1 MSIKVLLVTPYSFQK
16 YGGVQNQVNLIED
29 YLSSHEEFEVKVFA
43 YGKTESLD
51 SNKVFNIPFNSSVSS
66 VLLFPNRKLLLDY
79 IDWADVVHV
88 HEPFVP
94 IFFWKLPKN
103 KKYIFTHHASLGRI
117 ITNIL
122 SIVYK
127 SFRYRSISTYVS
139 KSAESNALSLN
150 SEPVLIPNMIKINP
164 DISFNKR
171 QGYLFIGRQ
180 ESRKNYSFFV
190 KLSNHKQFTNK
201 LFYAIT
207 NKDKSDKNITIYE
220 SPTDEFKIEIFG
232 KTNIYL
238 ALNTKSE
245 SFGITLLEAVNNGN
259 LVISSDLISFINV
272 LPNSHIVYKNNN
284 FDSLCNV
291 LTKLDSEDLNFL
303 WNKQYKDIRE
313 YDLKENM
320 KKFILLYSNL

>member
-29 YLSSHEEFEVKVFA
+29 YLSSHEKFEVKVFA

-164 DISFNKR
+164 NISFNKK

-207 NKDKSDKNITIYE
+207 NKDKSDQNITIYE
-220 SPTDEFKIEIFG
+220 NPTDEFKIEIFG

-259 LVISSDLISFINV
+259 LVISSDLSSFINV

>member
-1 MSIKVLLVTPYSFQK
+1 VSIKVLLVTPYSFQK
-16 YGGVQNQVNLIED
+16 YWGVQNQVNLIED

-164 DISFNKR
+164 NISFNKR

-190 KLSNHKQFTNK
+190 KLANHKQFTNK

-207 NKDKSDKNITIYE
+207 NKDKSDRNITIYE
-220 SPTDEFKIEIFG
+220 NPTDEFKIEIFG

>member
-164 DISFNKR
+164 NISFNKR

-207 NKDKSDKNITIYE
+207 NKDKSDKNITI
-220 SPTDEFKIEIFG
+220 FKNPSDKFKNEIFG
-232 KTNIYL
+232 KANIYL

-259 LVISSDLISFINV
+259 LVISSDLSSFINV

-313 YDLKENM
+313 YGLEENM

>member
-117 ITNIL
+117 ITNML

-164 DISFNKR
+164 NISFNKM

-220 SPTDEFKIEIFG
+220 NPTDEFKIEIFG

-259 LVISSDLISFINV
+259 LVISSDLTSFINV

>member
-43 YGKTESLD
+43 YGKTKSLD

-164 DISFNKR
+164 NISFNKS

-190 KLSNHKQFTNK
+190 RLSNHKQFTNK

-220 SPTDEFKIEIFG
+220 NPTDEFKIKIFG

-259 LVISSDLISFINV
+259 LVISSDLKSFINV

>member
-1 MSIKVLLVTPYSFQK
+1 M
-16 YGGVQNQVNLIED
+16 ED

-51 SNKVFNIPFNSSVSS
+51 SNKVYNIPFNSSISS
-66 VLLFPNRKLLLDY
+66 VLLFPNKNLLHDY

-94 IFFWKLPKN
+94 LLFWKLPKR

-164 DISFNKR
+164 NISFNKR

-201 LFYAIT
+201 HFYAIT
-207 NKDKSDKNITIYE
+207 NKDKSDKNITIFKD
-220 SPTDEFKIEIFG
+220 PTDEIKNEIFG

-259 LVISSDLISFINV
+259 LVISSDLSSFINV

>member
-43 YGKTESLD
+43 YGKTQSLD

-164 DISFNKR
+164 NISFNKR

-220 SPTDEFKIEIFG
+220 NPTDEFKIEIFG

-259 LVISSDLISFINV
+259 LVISSDLSSFINV

-291 LTKLDSEDLNFL
+291 LTKLDSEDLNLL

-313 YDLKENM
+313 YDLEENM

>member
-1 MSIKVLLVTPYSFQK
+1 VSIKVLLVTPYSFQK

-164 DISFNKR
+164 NISFNKR

-220 SPTDEFKIEIFG
+220 NPTDEFKIEIFG

-259 LVISSDLISFINV
+259 LVISSDLSSFINV

-291 LTKLDSEDLNFL
+291 LTKLDSEDLNLL

-313 YDLKENM
+313 YDLEENM

>member
-127 SFRYRSISTYVS
+127 SYRYKSISTYVS

-164 DISFNKR
+164 NISFNKR

-180 ESRKNYSFFV
+180 ETRKNYSFFV
-190 KLSNHKQFTNK
+190 KLSNHKQFRNK

-207 NKDKSDKNITIYE
+207 NKDKSDKNITI
-220 SPTDEFKIEIFG
+220 FKNPSDKFKNEIFA
-232 KTNIYL
+232 KANIYL

-259 LVISSDLISFINV
+259 LVISSDLSSFINV

>member
-51 SNKVFNIPFNSSVSS
+51 SNKVFNIPFNSSISS

-164 DISFNKR
+164 NISFNKR

-220 SPTDEFKIEIFG
+220 NPTDEFKIEIFG

-259 LVISSDLISFINV
+259 LVISSDLSSFINV

-291 LTKLDSEDLNFL
+291 LTKLDSEDLNLL
-303 WNKQYKDIRE
+303 WNKQYKDIHK
-313 YDLKENM
+313 YDLEENM

>member
-1 MSIKVLLVTPYSFQK
+1 VSIKVLLVTPYSFQK

-29 YLSSHEEFEVKVFA
+29 YLSSHDKFEVKVFA

-164 DISFNKR
+164 NISFNKR

-220 SPTDEFKIEIFG
+220 NPTDEFKIEIFG

-291 LTKLDSEDLNFL
+291 LTKLDSEDLNLL
-303 WNKQYKDIRE
+303 WNKQYKDIRK
-313 YDLKENM
+313 YDLEENM

>member
-51 SNKVFNIPFNSSVSS
+51 SNRVFNIPFNSSISS
-66 VLLFPNRKLLLDY
+66 VLLFPNKKLLRDY

-94 IFFWKLPKN
+94 LFFWNLPKS
-103 KKYIFTHHASLGRI
+103 KKYIFTHHASLGMT
-117 ITNIL
+117 ITMIL

-127 SFRYRSISTYVS
+127 LFRYKSISTYVS
-139 KSAESNALSLN
+139 KAAESNALSLN
-150 SEPVLIPNMIKINP
+150 SDPVLIPNMIKINKN
-164 DISFNKR
+164 ISFNKNH
-171 QGYLFIGRQ
+171 GYLFIGRQ
-180 ESRKNYSFFV
+180 ETRKNYTFFV
-190 KLSNHKQFTNK
+190 KLSNHKQFSSK
-201 LFYAIT
+201 LFYSIT
-207 NKDKSDKNITIYE
+207 NKDRLDENITSFINPSDQLKE
-220 SPTDEFKIEIFG
+220 EIFS

-259 LVISSDLISFINV
+259 LVISSDLKSFIDV
-272 LPNSHIVYKNNN
+272 LPNSYIVYKNND
-284 FDSLCNV
+284 FESLCNV
-291 LTKLDSEDLNFL
+291 LTKLDSKDLNSL
-303 WNKQYKDIRE
+303 WDKQYEDIRM
-313 YDLKENM
+313 YDLEENM

>member
-1 MSIKVLLVTPYSFQK
+1 VSIKVLLVTPYSFQK

-127 SFRYRSISTYVS
+127 FFGYRSISTYVS

-164 DISFNKR
+164 NISFNKR

-220 SPTDEFKIEIFG
+220 NPTDEFKIEIFG

-259 LVISSDLISFINV
+259 LVISSDLSSFINV

>member
-164 DISFNKR
+164 NISFNKR

-220 SPTDEFKIEIFG
+220 NPTEEYKIEIFG

-259 LVISSDLISFINV
+259 LVISSDLSSFINV

-284 FDSLCNV
+284 FDSLCDV
-291 LTKLDSEDLNFL
+291 LTKLDSEDLNLL

-313 YDLKENM
+313 YDLEENM

>member
-164 DISFNKR
+164 NISFNKM

-201 LFYAIT
+201 LFYAIS

-220 SPTDEFKIEIFG
+220 NPTDEFKIEIFG

-259 LVISSDLISFINV
+259 LVISSDLSSFINV

-291 LTKLDSEDLNFL
+291 LTKLDSEDLNLL

-313 YDLKENM
+313 YDLEENM

>member
-117 ITNIL
+117 ITYVL

-127 SFRYRSISTYVS
+127 FNRYRSISTYVS

-164 DISFNKR
+164 NISFNKR

-220 SPTDEFKIEIFG
+220 NPTDEFKIEIFG

-259 LVISSDLISFINV
+259 LVISSDLSSFINV
-272 LPNSHIVYKNNN
+272 LPNSYIVYKNNN

-291 LTKLDSEDLNFL
+291 LTNLDSEDLNHL
-303 WNKQYKDIRE
+303 WNKQYKDIHK
-313 YDLKENM
+313 YDLEENM

>member
-164 DISFNKR
+164 NISFNKR

-207 NKDKSDKNITIYE
+207 NKNKSDKNITIYE
-220 SPTDEFKIEIFG
+220 NPTDEFKIEIFG

-238 ALNTKSE
+238 ALNTKNE

-259 LVISSDLISFINV
+259 LVISSDLSSFINV

>member
-139 KSAESNALSLN
+139 KSAESNALSLS

-164 DISFNKR
+164 NISFNKR

-180 ESRKNYSFFV
+180 ESRKNYNFFV

-207 NKDKSDKNITIYE
+207 NKDKSNKNITIYE
-220 SPTDEFKIEIFG
+220 NPTDEFKIEIFG

-291 LTKLDSEDLNFL
+291 LTKLDSEDLNLL
-303 WNKQYKDIRE
+303 WNKQYKDIHE
-313 YDLKENM
+313 YDLEENM

>member
-29 YLSSHEEFEVKVFA
+29 YLSSQEEFEVKVFA

-51 SNKVFNIPFNSSVSS
+51 SNKVFNIPFNSSISS

-150 SEPVLIPNMIKINP
+150 SEPVFIPNMIKINP
-164 DISFNKR
+164 NISFNKR

-220 SPTDEFKIEIFG
+220 NPTDEFKIEIFG

-259 LVISSDLISFINV
+259 LVISSDLNSFINV

-291 LTKLDSEDLNFL
+291 LTKLDSEDLNLL
-303 WNKQYKDIRE
+303 WNKQYEDIRE
-313 YDLKENM
+313 YGLEENM

>member
-164 DISFNKR
+164 NISFNKR

-180 ESRKNYSFFV
+180 ESRKNYNFFV

-220 SPTDEFKIEIFG
+220 NPTDEFKIEIFG

-259 LVISSDLISFINV
+259 LVISSDLSSFINV

>member
-29 YLSSHEEFEVKVFA
+29 YLSSHDKFEVKVFA

-66 VLLFPNRKLLLDY
+66 VLLFPNRKSLLDY

-117 ITNIL
+117 ITNML

-127 SFRYRSISTYVS
+127 SFRYRGISTYVS

-164 DISFNKR
+164 NISFNKR

-220 SPTDEFKIEIFG
+220 NPTDEFKIQIFG

-259 LVISSDLISFINV
+259 LVISSDLSSFINV

-291 LTKLDSEDLNFL
+291 LTKLDSEDLNLL
-303 WNKQYKDIRE
+303 WNKQYKDIHA

>member
-1 MSIKVLLVTPYSFQK
+1 VSIKVLLVTPYSFQK

-164 DISFNKR
+164 NISFNKR

-180 ESRKNYSFFV
+180 ESRKNYNFFV

-220 SPTDEFKIEIFG
+220 NPTDEFKIEIFG

-259 LVISSDLISFINV
+259 LVISSDLSSFINV

>member
-164 DISFNKR
+164 NISFNKR

-220 SPTDEFKIEIFG
+220 NPTDEFKIEIFG

-259 LVISSDLISFINV
+259 LVISSDLSSFINV

-291 LTKLDSEDLNFL
+291 LTKLDSEDLNLL
-303 WNKQYKDIRE
+303 WNKQYEDIRK
-313 YDLKENM
+313 YDIEENM

>member
-164 DISFNKR
+164 NISFNKR

-220 SPTDEFKIEIFG
+220 NPTDEFKIEIFG

-303 WNKQYKDIRE
+303 WTKQYKDIRE

>member
-103 KKYIFTHHASLGRI
+103 KKYIFTHHASLGKI

-164 DISFNKR
+164 NISFNKR

-220 SPTDEFKIEIFG
+220 NPTDEFKIEIFG

-259 LVISSDLISFINV
+259 LVISSDLSSFINV

-291 LTKLDSEDLNFL
+291 LTKLDSEDLNLL

-313 YDLKENM
+313 YDLEENM

>member
-122 SIVYK
+122 SIVYI

-164 DISFNKR
+164 NISFNKR

-220 SPTDEFKIEIFG
+220 NPTDEFKIEIFG

-259 LVISSDLISFINV
+259 LVISSDLNSFINV

-291 LTKLDSEDLNFL
+291 LTKLDSEDLNLL

-313 YDLKENM
+313 YDLEENM

>member
-1 MSIKVLLVTPYSFQK
+1 MSIKVLLVTPYSFQT

-29 YLSSHEEFEVKVFA
+29 YLSSHEDFEVKVFA

-51 SNKVFNIPFNSSVSS
+51 SNKVFNIPFNSSISS
-66 VLLFPNRKLLLDY
+66 VLLFPNRKLLFDY

-127 SFRYRSISTYVS
+127 FNRYRSISTYVS

-150 SEPVLIPNMIKINP
+150 SEPVLIPNMIKINQN
-164 DISFNKR
+164 ISFNKS

-180 ESRKNYSFFV
+180 ETRKNYSFFV
-190 KLSNHKQFTNK
+190 KLSNHMQFSNK

-207 NKDKSDKNITIYE
+207 NKDKSDKNITIFKN
-220 SPTDEFKIEIFG
+220 PTDELKKEIFS
-232 KTNIYL
+232 KANIYL

-245 SFGITLLEAVNNGN
+245 SFGITLLEAVNNGI

-272 LPNSHIVYKNNN
+272 LPNSYIVYENNN
-284 FDSLCNV
+284 FNSLCKV
-291 LTKLDSEDLNFL
+291 LAKVETEDLNYL
-303 WNKQYKDIRE
+303 WNKQYKDIFK
-313 YDLKENM
+313 YDLEENM

>member
-164 DISFNKR
+164 NISFNKR

-220 SPTDEFKIEIFG
+220 NPTDEFKIEIFG

-259 LVISSDLISFINV
+259 LVISSDLSSFINV
-272 LPNSHIVYKNNN
+272 LPNSYIVYKNNN

-291 LTKLDSEDLNFL
+291 LTNLDSEDLNHL
-303 WNKQYKDIRE
+303 WNKQYKDIHK
-313 YDLKENM
+313 YDLEENM

>member
-117 ITNIL
+117 ITNML

-164 DISFNKR
+164 NISFNKR

-220 SPTDEFKIEIFG
+220 NPTDEFKIEIFG

-259 LVISSDLISFINV
+259 LVISSDLNSFINV

>member
-43 YGKTESLD
+43 YGKTKSLD

-66 VLLFPNRKLLLDY
+66 VLLFPNRKLLLEY

-164 DISFNKR
+164 NISFNKR

-220 SPTDEFKIEIFG
+220 NPTDEFKIEIFG

-291 LTKLDSEDLNFL
+291 LTKLDSEDLNLL

-313 YDLKENM
+313 YDLEENM